1 MKQRANSASPTH
13 REGARIAE
21 REDRHRTILFKMT
34 TEEYD
39 NLRRVA
45 KHLGYSLSHTC
56 RMLIEDRVASLWPN
70 KDDRP
75 NILEMDMEKEQR
87 KISAIEGTARW
98 IQRSRN
104 VTQKKE
110 MKLRQEAEW
119 AKEKQAKLKARE
131 EAALAKLNGVEATRA
146 IKRAGSRKMYREID
160 AEKLHAHKTEKESF
174 NDVTK
179 ALSKEAK
186 RLGRPLSESEKWAIG
201 NEIRAS
207 VGGAED
213 QKIEAAVA
221 RAVLDKERKLKRKL
235 TVRESW
241 DVRDAVRNR

>member
-1 MKQRANSASPTH
+1 MKQAPTH
-13 REGARIAE
+13 RQGARIAE

-34 TEEYD
+34 TAEYD

-45 KHLGYSLSHTC
+45 HHLGYSMSHTC

-70 KDDRP
+70 EDERP
-75 NILEMDMEKEQR
+75 NVLEMDIEKEQR
-87 KISAIEGTARW
+87 KVAATEATARW

-104 VTQKKE
+104 ATQKKE

-131 EAALAKLNGVEATRA
+131 EAILAKLNGVEATRA

-160 AEKLHAHKTEKESF
+160 AEKLHAHKVQKEMF

-179 ALSKEAK
+179 ALAKEAL
-186 RLGRPLSESEKWAIG
+186 RLGRPLSESEKWEIG
-201 NEIRAS
+201 KGVRAS
-207 VGGAED
+207 VGGADDAKME
-213 QKIEAAVA
+213 EAVA